1 MSIYTNKKQKLVE
14 EETRSVQDSL
24 YKLLKDK
31 KVADSYQFYT
41 SCEYKLY
48 FADSSLCMLK

>member
-1 MSIYTNKKQKLVE
+1 M
-14 EETRSVQDSL
+14 QDSL

-41 SCEYKLY
+41 SCEYKTV
-48 FADSSLCMLK
+48 FC